1 MTLRSQDGTKKVPI
15 LAEVKRLSKRYNAV
29 FTQADGSEIRV
40 TDNLIDT
47 VGDRKLRTSLAQAS
61 NSIPLT
67 ASVYED
73 TWRVKSIGILSGQ
86 DFSIDDET
94 QRLVEWLQ
102 PQSGEWIL
110 DVGCSSAVYARALA
124 KAAPEAEIIAMDL
137 ARPMLT
143 EARSRCLADG
153 VDAYLLQADASDM
166 PLFTASMDKLAM
178 GGTLNELYDPA
189 KALYECR
196 RVLKPGGLFFVMYL
210 LKAETWAGR
219 LLQKS
224 AEVGGIQFW
233 SLSEAD
239 ALFERCGFEVKR
251 RATLG
256 IVDFVLLE

>member
-1 MTLRSQDGTKKVPI
+1 MILRSQDGTKKVSIP
-15 LAEVKRLSKRYNAV
+15 AEAKRLSKRYNAV
-29 FTQADGSEIRV
+29 FSQADGSEIRV
-40 TDNLIDT
+40 EDNVIDT
-47 VGDRKLRTSLAQAS
+47 MGERKLRTSLAQAS

-86 DFSIDDET
+86 DFSIDEET
-94 QRLVEWLQ
+94 RRLVEWLQ

-137 ARPMLT
+137 ARPMLS
-143 EARSRCLADG
+143 EARSRCLSDG

-224 AEVGGIQFW
+224 AELGGIQFW
-233 SLSEAD
+233 SLNEAD

-251 RATLG
+251 RSTLG